1 MIAVDPIGI
10 VLPCPGTR
18 VAALRLEIR
27 CRKRCREAAEKVSWL
42 GKILRTRKGGRG
54 QVKSKPG
61 VVGNVPAGIP
71 APCRGKKFRLVVV
84 ADYGNLVKRSV
95 DVRPI
100 DDLPVPLESSRDGVM
115 VA

>member
-1 MIAVDPIGI
+1 MIAVHPIGI
-10 VLPCPGTR
+10 VFPCPGMR

-27 CRKRCREAAEKVSWL
+27 CRQRCREAGQKVSWF
-42 GKILRTRKGGRG
+42 GKILRTPKGARS

-71 APCRGKKFRLVVV
+71 APCRGKKFRLIVV
-84 ADYGNLVKRSV
+84 ADDGNLVKRSV

-100 DDLPVPLESSRDGVM
+100 DDLPVPLESSRDDVM
-115 VA
+115 VV